1 MPSKFQRKQIKLHPE
16 VMTQLENYKDSIHDF
31 ASKKRVPMSW
41 NEFFMILVSDWECS
55 RSKCHC
61 GKFFDCDHCRL
72 LDEIGRRR

>member
-1 MPSKFQRKQIKLHPE
+1 MSRLIRKNIKLNPE
-16 VMTQLENYKDSIHDF
+16 VYAILQKYKDSIHDF

-72 LDEIGRRR
+72 LDEVSRRR